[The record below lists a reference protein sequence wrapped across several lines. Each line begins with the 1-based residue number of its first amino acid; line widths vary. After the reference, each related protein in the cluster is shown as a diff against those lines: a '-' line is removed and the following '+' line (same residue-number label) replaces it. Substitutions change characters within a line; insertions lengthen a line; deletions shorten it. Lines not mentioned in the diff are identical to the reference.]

1 MFLFL
6 FKMTDSS
13 IWFESAVPR
22 RPLPRVSVFCARGCR
37 GLQDNYVWESDAEE
51 VLWGGVAM
59 LSDDDCT
66 YWSECDDGDMSSV
79 SLAAP
84 PPRLAEQ
91 IEPSGAIRTGS
102 NCRRIISSLQARTAG
117 THNSHGR
124 AGNKTMVENET
135 PKFGNGR
142 KRSDGSVG
150 ERRAG
155 MGGLRALKNL
165 RKRFVRLH

>member
-1 MFLFL
+1 
-6 FKMTDSS
+6 MTDSS

-22 RPLPRVSVFCARGCR
+22 RPLPRVSVFCARGCQ
-37 GLQDNYVWESDAEE
+37 GLQENDVWESDREE

-66 YWSECDDGDMSSV
+66 YWSECDDADMSSV

-84 PPRLAEQ
+84 PRRLAEQ
-91 IEPSGAIRTGS
+91 IEAGDAIGTGA
-102 NCRRIISSLQARTAG
+102 NCRRIFSSIQARTAG
-117 THNSHGR
+117 THNAHGG
-124 AGNKTMVENET
+124 AGNKTMMDNET
-135 PKFGNGR
+135 RKFGNGR

-155 MGGLRALKNL
+155 MSGLRALRRL
-165 RKRFVRLH
+165 SKRFGRLH